1 VRSKGDHAGAV
12 LEVYVDSQG
21 CASNTPPTRHRIFFA
36 DGVPWQRVRYGQ
48 TFAGSASCW
57 YVFGGQNDNRAL
69 DPNLIPFDA
78 AKGQRATVISRRR
91 GTRGGRTATSTSSD
105 GAAAPCSHA
114 SPPPLRGKVAG
125 VMKRTFLAVCH
136 FALGLGLLLTSTGC
150 SSTLAQPFAGM
161 KSQPVTI
168 YRLQNYEPPGAAALP
183 AGLPPQIQQWL
194 SAGAQLLPPGLLP
207 PGLLPGGTPLPSA
220 MDAPRFHNFRI
231 LGSMAVTDKTQ
242 HDDVIDLFGK
252 ESNFEAPRQSCM
264 YAEFGF
270 QIGYGSAPGTT
281 PAGGQPPA
289 DVLVSLSCDQV
300 QMFNYAWPH
309 GAKNGLTS
317 DSAKKIVAMV
327 QKAFGG

>member
-1 VRSKGDHAGAV
+1 
-12 LEVYVDSQG
+12 
-21 CASNTPPTRHRIFFA
+21 
-36 DGVPWQRVRYGQ
+36 
-48 TFAGSASCW
+48 
-57 YVFGGQNDNRAL
+57 
-69 DPNLIPFDA
+69 
-78 AKGQRATVISRRR
+78 
-91 GTRGGRTATSTSSD
+91 
-105 GAAAPCSHA
+105 
-114 SPPPLRGKVAG
+114 
-125 VMKRTFLAVCH
+125 MKRTFLAVCH

-168 YRLQNYEPPGAAALP
+168 YRLQNYEPPGAAAQGAAALP

-207 PGLLPGGTPLPSA
+207 PGLLPGGTPLPSV

-242 HDDVIDLFGK
+242 HDDVIELFGK